1 MLASPR
7 ATASLHYMPFERIVH
22 IVDADAAARQHGA
35 SVLRASN
42 YEVRTHASGR
52 DFLLSHPDPHP
63 GCILL
68 DIHMPE
74 PDGLDV
80 QDKLIQAGQTMPVI
94 VFTGENALDI
104 AVRAMRAGALYF
116 LEKPYLDADLLRMV
130 GEAIARQDA
139 AEDSADRKALAKAR
153 LDSLS
158 PREIEVMQGLAEG
171 SPSKI
176 IAHEL
181 GLSIRTVEMYR
192 IHLMKKL
199 EARSLSTVLRLWFDA
214 DR

>member
-1 MLASPR
+1 M
-7 ATASLHYMPFERIVH
+7 HHIPFDRIVH
-22 IVDADAAARQHGA
+22 IVDADPAARQHGA
-35 SVLRASN
+35 AVLRASN
-42 YEVRTHASGR
+42 YEVRTHASGS
-52 DFLLSHPDPHP
+52 DFLLCHPDPHP

-104 AVRAMRAGALYF
+104 AVRAMRAGALWF
-116 LEKPYLDADLLRMV
+116 LEKPYLDADLVRMV

-139 AEDSADRKALAKAR
+139 TEDSADRKAIATAQI
-153 LDSLS
+153 DSLS
-158 PREIEVMQGLAEG
+158 PREIQVMQGLAEG
-171 SPSKI
+171 WPNKI

-192 IHLMKKL
+192 TNLMKKL
-199 EARSLSTVLRLWFDA
+199 EAHSLSTVLRLWFDA
-214 DR
+214 GR